1 VVLTDMMM
9 PSMDGSTTIRTLQK
23 MNPQIKII
31 AASGLA
37 SNDKV
42 AEAAGLGIKAEALH
56 SERIEHHWVNQAKCN
71 PREVMQF

>member
-1 VVLTDMMM
+1 MMM

-37 SNDKV
+37 SND
-42 AEAAGLGIKAEALH
+42 
-56 SERIEHHWVNQAKCN
+56 S
-71 PREVMQF
+71 

>member
-1 VVLTDMMM
+1 MQHKDEISVVLTDMMM
-9 PSMDGSTTIRTLQK
+9 PPMDGSTTIRTLQK

-42 AEAAGLGIKAEALH
+42 AEAAGLGIKAFAEAPH
-56 SERIEHHWVNQAKCN
+56 SERIEHH
-71 PREVMQF
+71 

>member
-1 VVLTDMMM
+1 
-9 PSMDGSTTIRTLQK
+9 MDGSTTIRTLQK

-42 AEAAGLGIKAEALH
+42 AEAEAAWYQSIFAEALH
-56 SERIEHHWVNQAKCN
+56 SERIIEHH
-71 PREVMQF
+71 

>member
-1 VVLTDMMM
+1 
-9 PSMDGSTTIRTLQK
+9 

-42 AEAAGLGIKAEALH
+42 AEAAGLGIKAFLPKPYTA
-56 SERIEHHWVNQAKCN
+56 RGIEHH
-71 PREVMQF
+71 

>member
-1 VVLTDMMM
+1 MQHKDEISVVLTDMMM

-42 AEAAGLGIKAEALH
+42 AEAAGLGIKACR
-56 SERIEHHWVNQAKCN
+56 SPTQ
-71 PREVMQF
+71 RENY

>member
-1 VVLTDMMM
+1 MMM

-31 AASGLA
+31 WLA

-42 AEAAGLGIKAEALH
+42 AEAAGLGIKAFCR
-56 SERIEHHWVNQAKCN
+56 SPTQ
-71 PREVMQF
+71 RENY

>member
-1 VVLTDMMM
+1 MMM

-42 AEAAGLGIKAEALH
+42 AEAAGLGIKVLPKPYTARELLNIIN
-56 SERIEHHWVNQAKCN
+56 EVNQGKSK

>member
-1 VVLTDMMM
+1 
-9 PSMDGSTTIRTLQK
+9 

-42 AEAAGLGIKAEALH
+42 AEAAGLIKAFCRSPTA
-56 SERIEHHWVNQAKCN
+56 RNY
-71 PREVMQF
+71 